1 MTSRGRSRVALS
13 LLAMA
18 GFASLAW
25 ASFVRPMPRVIYNAS
40 ASVPVGWYRIEPMRV
55 PHVGDIVLVRLPAV
69 PAALAARRGYLPSGI
84 PLLKRIGARAPQEV
98 CNRGGIVRIDGA
110 PVTTTLP
117 VDGAGR
123 RLEAWRSCRRLRQG
137 ELFLLSTGNPA
148 SFDSRYFGPVPVSA
162 VIGRAQPLRIEDAR

>member
-1 MTSRGRSRVALS
+1 
-13 LLAMA
+13 MA

-25 ASFVRPMPRVIYNAS
+25 ASFVRPKPRVIYNAS
-40 ASVPVGWYRIEPMRV
+40 ASVPVGWYRIEPVRV
-55 PHVGDIVLVRLPAV
+55 LHVSDIVLVRLPAV

-84 PLLKRIGARAPQEV
+84 PLLKRIGAKAPQEV
-98 CNRGGIVRIDGA
+98 CIRGGIVRIDDA

-117 VDGAGR
+117 VDAAGR

-137 ELFLLSTGNPA
+137 ELFLLSTDNPA

-162 VIGRAQPLRIEDAR
+162 VIGRAQPLRIGDAR

>member
-18 GFASLAW
+18 GFGSLAW

-40 ASVPVGWYRIEPMRV
+40 ASVPVGWYRIESARAL
-55 PHVGDIVLVRLPAV
+55 HVGDIVLVQLPSV
-69 PAALAARRGYLPSGI
+69 PAALAARRGYLPFGI

-98 CNRGGIVRIDGA
+98 CIRGGIVRVDDA

-117 VDGAGR
+117 VDGMGR
-123 RLEAWRSCRRLRQG
+123 PLSAWRSCRRLRHG
-137 ELFLLSTGNPA
+137 ELFLLSTDNPA
-148 SFDSRYFGPVPVSA
+148 SFDSRYFGPVRISA
-162 VIGRAQPLRIEDAR
+162 VIGRAQPLRIEAAR

>member
-1 MTSRGRSRVALS
+1 MISRGRSRVALS

-55 PHVGDIVLVRLPAV
+55 LHVGDIVLVRLPAV

-84 PLLKRIGARAPQEV
+84 PLLKRIGARAPQQV
-98 CNRGGIVRIDGA
+98 CIRGGIVRIDDA

-137 ELFLLSTGNPA
+137 ELFLLSTSNPA